1 MMRRV
6 EPRQDRNCV
15 PETTAVMTNHRIYR
29 RTTLTAVLLML
40 SVGCSRRSASAD
52 TSNVAPPPPDTTK
65 TAKLMTPQ
73 ELSSLPTQPPDQRI
87 PYGTDSSQYGELRV
101 PTGQQGLHPV
111 VVLVH
116 GGCFKAAYAQ
126 ASQLGQIGDALK
138 GKGIATW
145 NIEYRRLGQP
155 GSGWPGTYL
164 DVAHG
169 VDHLRAIAAQ
179 HKLDLRR
186 VVIVGHSAGGHLAMW
201 AAARSRVPKGSQIYV
216 TNPLPVRG
224 VVDLAGPVDMTAHI
238 REYEGLCQD
247 SVITT
252 LLGGTPSTV
261 PDRYAQASPMALLPL
276 GVPQVI
282 AIGTYEDYAP
292 RELVDA
298 YATAAAKAGDSVRT
312 LFFPGAGHFEIA
324 SASQWTWPRVETAI
338 RALLDGRLPAD
349 EKAN

>member
-1 MMRRV
+1 M
-6 EPRQDRNCV
+6 
-15 PETTAVMTNHRIYR
+15 TTNHRSWR
-29 RTTLTAVLLML
+29 LTTLTAVLLML
-40 SVGCSRRSASAD
+40 SSGCSRGSASAD
-52 TSNVAPPPPDTTK
+52 TSNVAPPASDTTK
-65 TAKLMTPQ
+65 TVRLMTPE
-73 ELSSLPTQPPDQRI
+73 ELASLPTQPPDQRI
-87 PYGTDSSQYGELRV
+87 AYGTDSSQYGELRV
-101 PTGQQGLHPV
+101 PTGPGPHPV

-126 ASQLGQIGDALK
+126 ASYFGQVGDALK
-138 GKGIATW
+138 AKGIATW

-169 VDHLRAIAAQ
+169 VDYLRSLASL

-201 AAARSRVPKGSQIYV
+201 AAARPRVPKGSPLYV
-216 TNPLPVRG
+216 ANPLSVRG

-238 REYEGLCQD
+238 RKYEGLCRD

-261 PDRYAQASPMALLPL
+261 AERYAQVSPMALLPL

-282 AIGTYEDYAP
+282 AIGTYEDFVP

-324 SASQWTWPRVETAI
+324 SATQWTWPRVETAI

-349 EKAN
+349 EKAS